1 MSLYSIAPFIREH
14 YPQYYSIESYPA
26 GECAPIRKTSQ
37 EWGILSNFAKTTL
50 EVGGV
55 IFNSAERLFQT
66 MKFQDEETV
75 RAVFSAAN
83 PKFTAKKF
91 EKTRRRPDW
100 GEIIVDAMKFCLQT
114 KYEQSLIFRSK
125 LEESKGKFIVED
137 QSSFPKKTADTWGVK
152 LAGDNYSGPNL
163 LGRLLMELRDGGRLV
178 YNMPTDALDFL
189 RFLIL

>member
-50 EVGGV
+50 EVGDV
-55 IFNSAERLFQT
+55 IFNCAERLFQT

-91 EKTRRRPDW
+91 EKSRRRPDW

-152 LAGDNYSGPNL
+152 LAGDYYSGPNL

-189 RFLIL
+189 RFLIR